1 MIYFYLLSVPGL
13 VQSGIISLKHI
24 FLKCSRGNFLIILV
38 SETQRFRVIQPSFDL
53 SECYFYTGLFVSL
66 KANVCC
72 VSSLFVFMQ
81 TEERSP
87 A

>member
-53 SECYFYTGLFVSL
+53 SECYLFVSL

-72 VSSLFVFMQ
+72 VFSLFVFMQ